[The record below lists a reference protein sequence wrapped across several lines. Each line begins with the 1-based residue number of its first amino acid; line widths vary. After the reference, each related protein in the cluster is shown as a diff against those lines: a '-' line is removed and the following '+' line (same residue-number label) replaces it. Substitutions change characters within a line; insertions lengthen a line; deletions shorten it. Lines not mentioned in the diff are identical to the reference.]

1 LRGPTWALGVAGTA
15 CLLLLAPLAGA
26 SNSSPYADAAADG
39 PAAAPD
45 LTAVEVSNDDA
56 ANITFRISIP
66 NRADLADTDLVGL
79 LVDAD
84 GRTGTGC
91 ARGVFGAEYALDVL
105 AGRYAFG
112 RCVRGRWDFGR
123 RPASFRGAFAASTL
137 TLKANRRDLGG
148 ASRFTFRIG
157 AAAATGADPAFDF
170 APDVG
175 TAAWRCRR
183 AALLATGSALVSQS
197 RPYLRIWTL
206 PASSPGNEHR
216 TPATSG
222 IPPNLPRPR

>member
-1 LRGPTWALGVAGTA
+1 MRGPTWALGVAGTA
-15 CLLLLAPLAGA
+15 CLLLVAPLAGA
-26 SNSSPYADAAADG
+26 SNGSPYADAAADA

-66 NRADLADTDLVGL
+66 NRAELADTDLVGL

-175 TAAWRCRR
+175 TAAWSYQVIAPPQAVFKPPKRKTHACK
-183 AALLATGSALVSQS
+183 S
-197 RPYLRIWTL
+197 RPR
-206 PASSPGNEHR
+206 AC
-216 TPATSG
+216 
-222 IPPNLPRPR
+222 PRRR